1 MHTFSKRRY
10 FLIILA
16 GLILPV
22 LLSGMAAAIPESI
35 LAVDRIAEKVPLTS
49 FLEYYA
55 DPSGYL
61 TLEDMQTPSF
71 DKEFKKMTGHKPGF
85 GYSHSSYWFRLRIVN
100 KSKDP
105 VSWYLEWEYPL
116 TDIIDFHLPSADGY
130 KTVTVGDALPF
141 ALRPFNY
148 RTFIIPVKTEKGTHS
163 IYMRVKTKGSLIVS
177 LNAWAAEMFYPS
189 KYGEFKTLWFFY
201 GFMLAMISYNIVIFI
216 WLRQRVYLFLSLFT
230 ISFSVYT
237 MIHNGLA
244 FQYLWPA
251 SPGWGN
257 SSNPVIAFV
266 ASILA
271 LQFARTFLETKKE
284 APIPDRALKTLM
296 ITGGANILLM
306 LFIDY
311 YYASQLSTVQVTLS
325 MIALLGTSLY
335 LLKKGSR
342 EALFYILSW
351 LFLFITIMLHIM
363 RAFGI
368 MERTILSVW
377 GYYFGGSLMIL
388 LLSLGIADKLRTLIT
403 ERERSQAELYTAQRL
418 MAVQLEQKVL
428 ERTEELKKAHEQIN
442 MTYEEMK
449 KDLQLARTIQMN
461 ILPDPVEVIGGLH
474 FCVEYMPL
482 IEIGGDIYDIHELD
496 DGTVRILLA
505 DATGHGIVASLI
517 TMLIKSEYEPLKIES
532 PDPRTIIYSLNEIFC
547 TKYKSLEIFF
557 TGLVIDINRSRNK
570 LTYCS
575 AGHMPQY
582 LIMSKCITDIQR
594 TGRAIGIINNIDCY
608 ERILDLEEKFKIL
621 LFTDGLIEEMNQKS
635 TSFGDEKLR
644 SIVTRHSERPVR
656 NIIQEVLQ
664 QVFSSIHDEN
674 QWDDITIIGIE

>member
-1 MHTFSKRRY
+1 MRTFSKQRY
-10 FLIILA
+10 FLITLA

-22 LLSGMAAAIPESI
+22 FLSGMAAAVPMSI
-35 LAVDRIAEKVPLTS
+35 LAVDRIAEKIPLTS
-49 FLEYYA
+49 SLEYYA
-55 DPSGYL
+55 DPTGHL
-61 TLEDMQTPSF
+61 TLDDIRDSSL
-71 DKEFKKMTGHKPGF
+71 DKKFKKMKGHKPGF

-100 KSKDP
+100 ESEAP

-116 TDIIDFHLPSADGY
+116 TDSIDFHLPSADGF
-130 KTVTVGDALPF
+130 KTVTVGDTLPF
-141 ALRPFNY
+141 VSRPFNY
-148 RTFIIPVKTEKGTHS
+148 RTFIIPVKTEIGTHS
-163 IYMRVKTKGSLIVS
+163 IYMRVKTRGSLIVS

-216 WLRQRVYLFLSLFT
+216 WLRQRVYLYLSLFT

-251 SPGWGN
+251 SPRWGN
-257 SSNPVIAFV
+257 ASNPVMAFC

-271 LQFARTFLETKKE
+271 LQFARTFLETKRH
-284 APIPDRALKTLM
+284 APLPDRAMKALM

-311 YYASQLSTVQVTLS
+311 YYATQLSTVQVSLS
-325 MIALLGTSLY
+325 MAVLLGTALF

-342 EALFYILSW
+342 EAMFYLLSW
-351 LFLFITIMLHIM
+351 LFLFITIMLHM
-363 RAFGI
+363 AHAFGV
-368 MERTILSVW
+368 MERTVLSVW

-388 LLSLGIADKLRTLIT
+388 LLSLGIADKLRTLIK
-403 ERERSQAELYTAQRL
+403 EREKSQAELYTAQRL
-418 MAVQLEQKVL
+418 TAVQLEQKVL
-428 ERTEELKKAHEQIN
+428 ERTEELKKAHEHIN

-449 KDLQLARTIQMN
+449 KDLQLARTIQKN
-461 ILPDPVEVIGGLH
+461 ILPDPVDVVGGLH

-496 DGTVRILLA
+496 DGTVRIFLA

-557 TGLVIDINRSRNK
+557 TGLVIDIDRARNK

-582 LIMSKCITDIQR
+582 LITSNGITDIQR

-644 SIVTRHSERPVR
+644 SIVTKHSEHPVR
-656 NIIQEVLQ
+656 DIIREILHR
-664 QVFSSIHDEN
+664 VFSSIHEEN